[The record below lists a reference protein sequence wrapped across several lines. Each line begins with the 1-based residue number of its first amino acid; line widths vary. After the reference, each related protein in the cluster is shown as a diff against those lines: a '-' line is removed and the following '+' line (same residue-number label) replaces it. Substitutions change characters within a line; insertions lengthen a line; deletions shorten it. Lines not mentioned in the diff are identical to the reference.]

1 MVTNNEGDFSSTKD
15 FKSYLRQFF
24 YDLSKEQ
31 KENFDEL
38 GYTSIILPSSDT
50 VLRKFGK
57 IKITKE
63 L

>member
-15 FKSYLRQFF
+15 FKSYLWQFF

-38 GYTSIILPSSDT
+38 GYTSIILPSSDA